1 MARCILMSKS
11 SDTMLR
17 SELQEEEFQ
26 EADILW
32 PDDAAEVSESA
43 PVYYACVGTGNNGG
57 EHYSGEPRFPMKLQL
72 RQIASSP
79 IDIPGRKKAGDAPA
93 GAKGAEAPGG
103 RFSDFGASLAGSG
116 ASAGSVVV
124 GSHVFVPPHVIVDR
138 RAKRDKA
145 VMMLMVPSG
154 RARAR
159 KMREQ
164 F

>member
-1 MARCILMSKS
+1 MARFILSKS
-11 SDTMLR
+11 SEPMLR

-32 PDDAAEVSESA
+32 PGDAAEVSESA
-43 PVYYACVGTGNNGG
+43 PVYYAPVGTGDDGG
-57 EHYSGEPRFPMKLQL
+57 HYSGEPRLPMKLRL

-79 IDIPGRKKAGDAPA
+79 IDIPGRKKAGAAPA
-93 GAKGAEAPGG
+93 GAKGAEAPAG

-138 RAKRDKA
+138 RAKSDKA
-145 VMMLMVPSG
+145 MMMLMVPSG